1 MTSNL
6 GRRKYIY
13 TYPHG
18 VDSRTV
24 GSHENKQQGHGPDEE
39 RKGRPLAGHVVRGL
53 YRLDEERAPG
63 ELSICI

>member
-6 GRRKYIY
+6 ERRVYL
-13 TYPHG
+13 HR

-39 RKGRPLAGHVVRGL
+39 RKDRPLAGHVVRGL
-53 YRLDEERAPG
+53 DRSDEERAPQ
-63 ELSICI
+63 LSI